1 MKIRKGDLE
10 WPVRSIIISYRLTTL
25 ITLLYRSYGDFML
38 DVHRITTCLN
48 NVKEGSTVKH
58 NEKAKY

>member
-1 MKIRKGDLE
+1 
-10 WPVRSIIISYRLTTL
+10 
-25 ITLLYRSYGDFML
+25 ML

-58 NEKAKY
+58 NERAKYQDEMKIENIRTQTL